1 MANVAPA
8 VAMLAVFAL
17 TAGGFY
23 LLRGR
28 DRTKGTL
35 MLVCA
40 AVILANVAIWTV

>member
-1 MANVAPA
+1 MGSVAPA
-8 VAMLAVFAL
+8 IAMLAVFAL
-17 TAGGFY
+17 VWGGVY

-40 AVILANVAIWTV
+40 AVILANVAIWTI